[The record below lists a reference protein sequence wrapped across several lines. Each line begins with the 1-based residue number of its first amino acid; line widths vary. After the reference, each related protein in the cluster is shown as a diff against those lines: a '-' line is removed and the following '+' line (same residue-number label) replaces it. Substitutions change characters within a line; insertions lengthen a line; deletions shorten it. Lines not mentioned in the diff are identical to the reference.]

1 MRYNSDK
8 LKKFGAA
15 VMVAAGLG
23 EDEADLFVDNLLYAD
38 SRDMGSHGISRLI
51 NYSKRVQCGVITPKV
66 NAEVVKEAPSCLVID
81 GHNGIGAKIA
91 RQAMDLCIER
101 AKTTGCCVATVRNG
115 NHFGAGAFYTKYA
128 AQKGMIA
135 FMVSNSEAAVAPIG
149 GAKAMLGTNP
159 LGVAVP
165 AMRNDPFDLDMA
177 TSVVARGKVVLA
189 QKEGRKIPLGWAVD
203 KNGADTTD
211 PNAVLDSGCMLP
223 FGGAKGY
230 AISLFIDLMCS
241 CLGGSLNCRTTPHF
255 WTDYE
260 HPQNVG
266 YFITV
271 IDPSKFLPLE
281 EFEDRVDDMLEEFKN
296 CPTAPGVSRVF
307 VPGEIEAGKERVSAA
322 EGIELSDAI
331 VDELRRVGKEFGVEA
346 DF

>member
-1 MRYNSDK
+1 MRYPYAT
-8 LKKFGAA
+8 LKTFGVQ
-15 VMVAAGLG
+15 VMVKAGL
-23 EDEADLFVDNLLYAD
+23 EPEEAEIFMENLLYAD
-38 SRDMGSHGISRLI
+38 SRGMGSHGISRLI
-51 NYSKRVQCGVITPKV
+51 NYSKRVKSGVITPGV
-66 NAEVVKEAPSCLVID
+66 NAEIVKTAPACLVID

-91 RQAMDLCIER
+91 RQAMDFCIDR
-101 AKTTGCCVATVRNG
+101 AKATGCCAATVRNG

-128 AQKGMIA
+128 AQRGMIA
-135 FMVSNSEAAVAPIG
+135 FMVSNSEATVAPIG
-149 GAKAMLGTNP
+149 GARAMLGTNP

-165 AMRNDPFDLDMA
+165 AGRNDPFDLDMA

-189 QKEGRKIPLGWAVD
+189 QKEGRSIPLGWAVD

-211 PNAVLDSGCMLP
+211 PDAVLDGGYMLP

-266 YFITV
+266 YFIVV
-271 IDPSKFLPLE
+271 IDPSKFLPLQ
-281 EFEDRVDDMLEEFKN
+281 EFEERVDTMLDEFKD
-296 CPTAPGVSRVF
+296 CPPASGAKRVYI
-307 VPGEIEAGKERVSAA
+307 PGEIEAEKERKSQV
-322 EGIELSDAI
+322 EGIEISDAV
-331 VDELRRVGKEFGVEA
+331 VDELRRVGAEYGVPVN
-346 DF
+346 F

>member
-1 MRYNSDK
+1 
-8 LKKFGAA
+8 
-15 VMVAAGLG
+15 
-23 EDEADLFVDNLLYAD
+23 
-38 SRDMGSHGISRLI
+38 
-51 NYSKRVQCGVITPKV
+51 
-66 NAEVVKEAPSCLVID
+66 
-81 GHNGIGAKIA
+81 
-91 RQAMDLCIER
+91 
-101 AKTTGCCVATVRNG
+101 
-115 NHFGAGAFYTKYA
+115 
-128 AQKGMIA
+128 
-135 FMVSNSEAAVAPIG
+135 
-149 GAKAMLGTNP
+149 
-159 LGVAVP
+159 
-165 AMRNDPFDLDMA
+165 
-177 TSVVARGKVVLA
+177 VVLA

-211 PNAVLDSGCMLP
+211 PNAVLDGGCMLP

-331 VDELRRVGKEFGVEA
+331 ADELRRVGKEFGVEA

>member
-1 MRYNSDK
+1 
-8 LKKFGAA
+8 
-15 VMVAAGLG
+15 
-23 EDEADLFVDNLLYAD
+23 
-38 SRDMGSHGISRLI
+38 
-51 NYSKRVQCGVITPKV
+51 
-66 NAEVVKEAPSCLVID
+66 
-81 GHNGIGAKIA
+81 
-91 RQAMDLCIER
+91 
-101 AKTTGCCVATVRNG
+101 
-115 NHFGAGAFYTKYA
+115 
-128 AQKGMIA
+128 
-135 FMVSNSEAAVAPIG
+135 
-149 GAKAMLGTNP
+149 
-159 LGVAVP
+159 
-165 AMRNDPFDLDMA
+165 MRNDPFDLDMA

-211 PNAVLDSGCMLP
+211 PNAVLDGGCMLP

-331 VDELRRVGKEFGVEA
+331 ADELRRVGKEFGVEA